1 MILGPVNPEGSDA
14 IRSIANGVRAT
25 TSVNAMTLPPP
36 ISQPKDVSPPSPQAP
51 QPPETNEV
59 LMDPVNLLRQQ
70 SDRLELMPLM
80 MNSTS
85 KRQTVRRSRGENVV
99 SSGDVGVYSPGDGR
113 KDGDIVVC
121 SRYAID
127 SGKRIGGE
135 NRHRQCVDD
144 HDCYKIF
151 SCPRE
156 IAFNV
161 EFVRR
166 QANAVAHVLAREVMF

>member
-70 SDRLELMPLM
+70 SDRLELM
-80 MNSTS
+80 
-85 KRQTVRRSRGENVV
+85 
-99 SSGDVGVYSPGDGR
+99 
-113 KDGDIVVC
+113 
-121 SRYAID
+121 
-127 SGKRIGGE
+127 
-135 NRHRQCVDD
+135 
-144 HDCYKIF
+144 
-151 SCPRE
+151 
-156 IAFNV
+156 
-161 EFVRR
+161 
-166 QANAVAHVLAREVMF
+166 